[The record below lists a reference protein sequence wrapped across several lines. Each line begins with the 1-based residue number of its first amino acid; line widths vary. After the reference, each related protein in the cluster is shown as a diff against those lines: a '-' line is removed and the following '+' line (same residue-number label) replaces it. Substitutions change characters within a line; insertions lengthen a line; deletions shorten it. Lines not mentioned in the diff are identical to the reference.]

1 MSMLNKLIQRLLT
14 PRHRQKEIELN
25 KASSSVTL
33 SINRYKYMSQEI
45 QAEIERN
52 RFARYLVYDK
62 GDHSHG
68 EHGGH

>member
-1 MSMLNKLIQRLLT
+1 MLNKLIQRLFT
-14 PRHRQKEIELN
+14 PRQKEIDLN
-25 KASSSVTL
+25 RASNSVSL
-33 SINRYKYMSQEI
+33 SINRYKNMSEEI

-52 RFARYLVYDK
+52 RFAKYLVYDK